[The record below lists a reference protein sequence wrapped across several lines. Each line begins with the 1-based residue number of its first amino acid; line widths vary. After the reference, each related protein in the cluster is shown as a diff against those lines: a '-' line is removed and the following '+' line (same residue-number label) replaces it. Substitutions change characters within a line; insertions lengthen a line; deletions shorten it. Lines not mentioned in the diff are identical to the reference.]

1 MMDGTYVDEHGN
13 KFILKNDRWIVEC
26 CDKPRGFVG
35 GICDFCGNEVQPD
48 PEGVLIYKQPP
59 NQNE

>member
-1 MMDGTYVDEHGN
+1 MMDGIYLDEHGN

-26 CDKPRGFVG
+26 CDEPRGLVG

-48 PEGVLIYKQPP
+48 PEGVLIYKQPT
-59 NQNE
+59 NQDE